1 MADDTFGFDET
12 PFLEPAPD
20 EEAWEKYLE
29 FALEQLGTDGSSGLT
44 NAQLAVV
51 EDALGYELP
60 FEVGLLLVMGVPDD
74 DGWLDWRDDPA
85 EQLRSWQAWVTK
97 GIVFDVREND
107 FWSPTFGPRPDDVD
121 ERAAGAAA
129 AVAGLEPLL
138 PLYRHRAIPVS
149 TPAGHDNA
157 SGNPVLSIMQTD
169 VIEYGRDLADWLHR
183 DFRVPLPTWEMPGD
197 RRFPFWSELTH
208 G

>member
-29 FALEQLGTDGSSGLT
+29 FAMEHLDADGSRGLT

-51 EDALGYELP
+51 ENALGRELP

-74 DGWLDWRDDPA
+74 DGWLDWRDDPVA
-85 EQLRSWQAWVTK
+85 QLQDWQAWVTD
-97 GIVFDVREND
+97 GVVFDVREND
-107 FWSPTFGPRPDDVD
+107 FWSPTFGPRPADLE
-121 ERAAGAAA
+121 ERASAAAA
-129 AVAGLEPLL
+129 AVADLDPLF
-138 PLYRHRAIPVS
+138 PLYGHRAIPVS
-149 TPAGHDNA
+149 TPAGYDTA
-157 SGNPVLSIMQTD
+157 SGNPVLSVMQTD

-183 DFRVPLPTWEMPGD
+183 DFRVPLPTWEMPGE

>member
-1 MADDTFGFDET
+1 MADDSFGFDET

-29 FALEQLGTDGSSGLT
+29 FALEHLDADGSRGLT

-51 EDALGYELP
+51 EDALGIELP

-74 DGWLDWRDDPA
+74 DGWRDWREDPVD
-85 EQLRSWQAWVTK
+85 QLRQWRAWVTD
-97 GIVFDVREND
+97 GVVFDVREND
-107 FWSPTFGPRPDDVD
+107 FWSPTFGPRPEGLE
-121 ERAAGAAA
+121 ERIAAA
-129 AVAGLEPLL
+129 AHAVDALDPLF
-138 PLYRHRAIPVS
+138 PLYGHRAIPVA
-149 TPAGHDNA
+149 TPAGHDSA
-157 SGNPVLSIMQTD
+157 SGNPVLSVMQTD
-169 VIEYGRDLADWLHR
+169 VVEYGRDLADWLHR
-183 DFRVPLPTWEMPGD
+183 DFRVPLPTWEMPGE